1 MLGFNI
7 NLDLSA
13 YFNDQRK
20 FSSVF
25 VDNSKYKYVG
35 DVEKHIKFLF
45 RLEDEISLVHEKFLL
60 PKFEDAQVFRQCGTI
75 Q

>member
-7 NLDLSA
+7 NLDLSV
-13 YFNDQRK
+13 YFDDLRK

-25 VDNSKYKYVG
+25 VDISKCKNVG
-35 DVEKHIKFLF
+35 DVEQHIKFLF
-45 RLEDEISLVHEKFLL
+45 RLEDDISLVHENFLL